1 MNCIERITATIKGE
15 PVDRH
20 AFIPVLSLYGARL
33 IDCSIEKYYSD
44 SNEYARG
51 QKAIFETF
59 RPDVLLSPFAF
70 ASIGAAFGSKLKF
83 SNYAPNVCKPAIQSA
98 KEWETLTFPDIEKHP
113 QIRFLIESVERMA
126 KSHKDQVPIAGVL
139 PLPSDLPILVMGLE
153 AWLETVLF
161 DPDGAHRIMELVIP
175 FFVSLVNRILS
186 AGAMFV
192 VLPCGFISP
201 AIVTR
206 GIATNFVR
214 PVLANALGKIKGP
227 AVLHQVGA
235 PILRH
240 LDILTGLPS
249 TVGFALD
256 NLDNLTY
263 ARKIIGPD
271 TLLFG
276 GPSGPNLD
284 LSTDLEIKKDC
295 LKILE
300 ERAGDKHFIL
310 CTAGADIPL
319 TTDPENIH
327 ALRHAVEEYGEQ
339 NNGK

>member
-1 MNCIERITATIKGE
+1 
-15 PVDRH
+15 
-20 AFIPVLSLYGARL
+20 
-33 IDCSIEKYYSD
+33 
-44 SNEYARG
+44 
-51 QKAIFETF
+51 
-59 RPDVLLSPFAF
+59 
-70 ASIGAAFGSKLKF
+70 
-83 SNYAPNVCKPAIQSA
+83 
-98 KEWETLTFPDIEKHP
+98 
-113 QIRFLIESVERMA
+113 
-126 KSHKDQVPIAGVL
+126 
-139 PLPSDLPILVMGLE
+139 MGLE

-161 DPDGAHRIMELVIP
+161 DPIGADRIMELVIP

-192 VLPCGFISP
+192 VLPCGFVSP

-214 PVLANALGKIKGP
+214 PALEKALGKIKGL

-249 TVGFALD
+249 TAGFALD
-256 NLDNLTY
+256 NLDNLNY

-271 TLLFG
+271 TLLLG

-284 LSTDLEIKKDC
+284 LSTDLEIKNDC
-295 LKILE
+295 LKILK
-300 ERAGDKHFIL
+300 ERSGDKHFIL

-319 TTDPENIH
+319 TTEPEHIH
-327 ALRHAVEEYGEQ
+327 AIRYAVEEYGEET
-339 NNGK
+339 NGK